1 MTNKQFWQ
9 RASNWGLI
17 CGGALFV
24 MNLIGWA
31 LKLETTNSWLYEL
44 LLFIV
49 ICPLIIYTG
58 RRNAALAGPE
68 GYSYGRAVAFVF
80 AMMMFAGIVYGVGR
94 FLMVNFIARDYY
106 DAINAQSM
114 DVALNMYRNTPMYD
128 QVLEMR
134 DMMVRMMA
142 NPFVLILQ
150 GVFGLVIKG
159 GFLGLILCA
168 FLKKN
173 PDIFATSPTAPS
185 APATSEQDE
194 PKNE

>member
-1 MTNKQFWQ
+1 MDNKKFWQ
-9 RASNWGLI
+9 RASNWGLV

-31 LKLETTNSWLYEL
+31 LKLETTSTWLYEL

-58 RRNAALAGPE
+58 RKNAQLAGPE
-68 GYSYGRAVAFVF
+68 GYSYGRAVGFVF

-106 DAINAQSM
+106 DALNAQAM
-114 DVALNMYRNTPMYD
+114 DTALTMYQNTPMYD
-128 QVLEMR
+128 QMLGMR
-134 DMMVRMMA
+134 DMMVRVMA
-142 NPFVLILQ
+142 NPIILIFQ
-150 GVFGLVIKG
+150 GVSGLVFKG

-173 PDIFATSPTAPS
+173 PDIFAT
-185 APATSEQDE
+185 APAAPAEPAQNETESE
-194 PKNE
+194 